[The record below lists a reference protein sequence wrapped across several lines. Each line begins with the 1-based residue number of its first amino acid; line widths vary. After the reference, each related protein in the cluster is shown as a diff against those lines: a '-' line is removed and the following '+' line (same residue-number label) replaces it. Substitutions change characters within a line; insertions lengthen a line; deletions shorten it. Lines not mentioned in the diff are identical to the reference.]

1 MTFKISEEVRR
12 TCHNSEQK
20 NTWTGNIDLSLND
33 FIMWDG
39 RDYRVIWGIKLTQL
53 CWKITANYIHKY
65 LLEWPDRPIRI
76 EYSRELHCQTYSS
89 LVFAWFIRYCTVFLQ
104 PLCSELDSGPS
115 LLGLPVS
122 RHDEPLMEAIGN
134 PVKELREA
142 VEMLNDTA
150 RERGRTQSHDQ
161 SIQELLTRVC
171 GVRNVLLFVLRQTWQ
186 ERFDM

>member
-1 MTFKISEEVRR
+1 MLIALFFIYSLNNSDFAFRITFKISEEVQR
-12 TCHNSEQK
+12 TCHNSEQM

-39 RDYRVIWGIKLTQL
+39 RDYGVIWGIKLTQL
-53 CWKITANYIHKY
+53 CCKITANYIHKY

-76 EYSRELHCQTYSS
+76 EYSRELRCHTYSS

-122 RHDEPLMEAIGN
+122 RHDEPLNGSHWEPCEGAQRSSGDAQWHGTGEG
-134 PVKELREA
+134 PHA
-142 VEMLNDTA
+142 V
-150 RERGRTQSHDQ
+150 
-161 SIQELLTRVC
+161 
-171 GVRNVLLFVLRQTWQ
+171 TWP
-186 ERFDM
+186 EHPGAAH